1 MRFMTFVSK
10 NLLRRTTRSTLTAFG
25 MAVAVG
31 TTVAL
36 LGISDGFKRSTLSSF
51 EGRDVDLVVLEDG
64 SIDQL
69 SSDVDDRVV
78 ERVKAMPGVAD
89 AACGLLDLGAFP
101 VGGSTLTALIQGWDP
116 DSFLQN
122 ALVFKEGRK
131 LRSDDGLVAIV
142 GFDLAGKLDKRLG
155 DEIEIEGEPFE
166 IVGIY
171 DSVTPAED
179 SALVVPLRELQRV
192 KLREGRITGFSV
204 VLDAEIADRQT
215 LADRVCQQISVMTD
229 ENGKSERLSAQFT
242 KDYIDNSTHIKMA
255 QGMAWLTSAIAI
267 VVGTIGMLN
276 TMIMSVVERVREI
289 SILRAIG
296 WRKNRVVR
304 MILSESL
311 LLSVAGAVIGSL
323 GAVVLTRFLATLPVA
338 NGIIQGPIGLHIHGF
353 GFMMAIAVGFVGGLY
368 PALRASQLV
377 PSEGLRHE

>member
-1 MRFMTFVSK
+1 MTFVSK
-10 NLLRRTTRSTLTAFG
+10 NLLRRKTRSSLTAFG

-36 LGISDGFKRSTLSSF
+36 LGISDGFKQSTLSSF

-64 SIDQL
+64 SIDLDQL
-69 SSDVDDRVV
+69 SSDVDERVV
-78 ERVKAMPGVAD
+78 EKVKALPGVSD
-89 AACGLLDLGAFP
+89 AAPGLLDLAAFP
-101 VGGSTLTALIQGWDP
+101 VAGTTVTALIQGWDP
-116 DSFLQN
+116 ESYVQN
-122 ALVFKEGRK
+122 AVTIKAGRK
-131 LRSDDGLVAIV
+131 LRADDGPVATL
-142 GFDLAGKLDKRLG
+142 GFDLARKMGKQLG
-155 DEIEIEGEPFE
+155 DTIEIEGEPFE

-179 SALVVPLRELQRV
+179 SALAVPLHQLQRV

-204 VLDAEIADRQT
+204 VLDPQIADRQS
-215 LADRVCQQISVMTD
+215 LADRVCRQIAEMTD
-229 ENGKSERLSAQFT
+229 EHGKSERLSAQPT
-242 KDYIDNSTHIKMA
+242 KDYIDNSSHIRLA

-296 WRKNRVVR
+296 WRKTRVVR

-311 LLSVAGAVIGSL
+311 MLSVAGAVIGSA
-323 GAVVLTRFLATLPVA
+323 GAVMLTRFLATLPLA

-368 PALRASQLV
+368 PALRASQLM